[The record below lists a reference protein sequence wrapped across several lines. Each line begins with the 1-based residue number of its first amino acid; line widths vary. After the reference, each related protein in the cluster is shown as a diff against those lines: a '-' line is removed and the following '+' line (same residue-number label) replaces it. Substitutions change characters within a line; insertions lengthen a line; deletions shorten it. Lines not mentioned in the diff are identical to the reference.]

1 MPSVYRIERSNDG
14 VTGWA
19 TVADNVSGLSTVL
32 SGQGVNTVKYYRVYR
47 KVSDYEVARSNIL
60 RVVLLSVPVLTAIG
74 GAGKDRISLT
84 WNNVSASRYN
94 VYRYDDRS
102 LQWIK
107 IGTTVTTGWND
118 HAISLG
124 ITYWYYVVGV
134 TTEGYETLP
143 SNLASAIITNGGIFS
158 MPLSRATQYQ
168 GIQFG
173 IESTPGTQVPA
184 TRRLINMELIQTPQI
199 PVKTVRYQGFKGAG
213 GTQKGQRHTEAKF
226 NGVMDYSLLPYLAS
240 LAWGS
245 GGPVTANGGTTW
257 RWNPNSIDPITP
269 LSATIEQGSSVGAEK
284 FGYAT
289 LMDLA
294 FKWSKEDASIEG
306 TMFGQNQIRS
316 ATMTTNLKLTVSA
329 NAASGAT
336 SLSVTVTKAD
346 GTAATGTVPAG
357 TYVLD
362 SPFVNPLGTGAY
374 VSFTVTAPG
383 TITAGAA
390 TLTVSALASAINQGA
405 VAFSIREV
413 IATPI
418 DPEELAVFVSTDGT
432 NYTLLTDVIDG
443 AVNLNGLF
451 KPSFHVNDANASFDD
466 IVEVMPNFTATL
478 TIEEGTEANT
488 FMSYLDNGQKIWL
501 GLRALGSTI
510 NASPLVR
517 HEFRLN
523 IPMFVTKPDP
533 GDKNDV
539 YGNTFTFEHAHDM
552 AFGMFDLR
560 IVNRVPNL

>member
-1 MPSVYRIERSNDG
+1 MAIKYRVERSNNG
-14 VTGWA
+14 TTGWSV
-19 TVADNVSGLSTVL
+19 VADDLSVLNTLLTSQGINVVRYY
-32 SGQGVNTVKYYRVYR
+32 QVYRVIDGLTTA
-47 KVSDYEVARSNIL
+47 KSNIL
-60 RVVLLSVPVLTAIG
+60 KVVLLSIPTLTAIG
-74 GAGKDRISLT
+74 GAGRDRISLS
-84 WNNVSASRYN
+84 WNNVYASRYN
-94 VYRYDDRS
+94 VYRFDENS

-107 IGTTVTTGWND
+107 IGTTVTTSWD
-118 HAISLG
+118 DVAVSVG

-134 TTEGYETLP
+134 TTEGCETLP
-143 SNLASAIITNGGIFS
+143 SNLASAIITIGGIFS
-158 MPLSRATQYQ
+158 MPLSRATLYQ
-168 GIQFG
+168 GIQIG

-184 TRRLINMELIQTPQI
+184 TRRLINLELLQTPQI

-245 GGPVTANGGTTW
+245 GNPTTANGGTTW
-257 RWNPNSIDPITP
+257 HWNPNSVDPITP

-294 FKWSKEDASIEG
+294 FKWSREDASIEG
-306 TMFGQNQIRS
+306 TMFGQAQVRG

-329 NAASGAT
+329 NAAIGAT

-362 SPFVNPLGTGAY
+362 SPFVNPLGSGTF
-374 VSFTVTAPG
+374 VTFTVTAG
-383 TITAGAA
+383 ATITAGAA
-390 TLTVSALASAINQGA
+390 TLTVSALAAAITSGA
-405 VAFSIREV
+405 IAFSVREV
-413 IATPI
+413 ISTPI
-418 DPEELAVFVSTDGT
+418 DPEELAVFVSTDGS

-451 KPSFHVNDANASFDD
+451 KPSFHVNDANSSFDD

-478 TIEEGTEANT
+478 TIEEGSEADT
-488 FMSYLDNGQKIWL
+488 FMSYLNNGQKIWL
-501 GLRALGSTI
+501 GIRALGSTI
-510 NASPLVR
+510 NATPLVR

-523 IPMFVTKPDP
+523 IPLYVTKPDP

-560 IVNRVPNL
+560 VVNRVPSL